1 MVLKRTEKQVRSLDP
16 LKRCRV
22 SYKNDS
28 KIYEILLKDVNWRRR
43 VVSITIL
50 FDKPRYYF
58 NGSDW

>member
-43 VVSITIL
+43 VVSITCL
-50 FDKPRYYF
+50 
-58 NGSDW
+58 S